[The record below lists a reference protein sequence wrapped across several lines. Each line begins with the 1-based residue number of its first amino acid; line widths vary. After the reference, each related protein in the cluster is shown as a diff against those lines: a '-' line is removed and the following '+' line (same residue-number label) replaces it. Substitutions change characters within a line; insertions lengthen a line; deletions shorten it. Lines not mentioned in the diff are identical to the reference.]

1 MLWPEKRRRK
11 RKERGGRTGRKEGSG
26 ERPADE
32 SGKKNEGEE
41 QKD

>member
-1 MLWPEKRRRK
+1 MSVLRPEKRRRK
-11 RKERGGRTGRKEGSG
+11 RKARGGRAGRKEGRG

-41 QKD
+41 E